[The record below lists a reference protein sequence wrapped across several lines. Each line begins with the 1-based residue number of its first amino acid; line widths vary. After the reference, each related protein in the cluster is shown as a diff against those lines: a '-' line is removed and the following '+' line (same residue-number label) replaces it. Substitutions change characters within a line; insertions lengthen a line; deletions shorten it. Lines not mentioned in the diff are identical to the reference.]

1 MGSWFQGYRGLKR
14 AIDPA
19 SHCSSMAPE
28 KLGNIMRFILRAI
41 TSLLVLAALAVGGI
55 LWWGW
60 APDIP
65 HDELVAKYGQPP
77 SQFVQLSSG
86 VTVHMR
92 DEGCADCPAV
102 FLIHGSNASLHTWER
117 WTGLLGE
124 TWRVVSIDMPGH
136 GLTGATN
143 DGDYS
148 IERAAAIIEEVR
160 AYLGIEHFNLAGNSR
175 GGAIVLNYAVNHP
188 ERLTSLALLDAAGA
202 PWPPADPDEETPFIY
217 TLMAN
222 PQIAEALKGFLP
234 RVLVEQALRNG
245 FSNQGAVTQPMID
258 RYYEL
263 IRHPGNRDATL
274 ERAQM
279 AYSLDAFNRAGTLT
293 MPVLIMWGEDDN
305 LVPIALAAEFANAIA
320 QAQTVTYP
328 GVGHTPMEE
337 IPEQSATDYQIFLA
351 AAAGPPPLAAQ
362 PQHEPGMALFGY
374 YLPQQEDPVQIGDWV
389 LDLFHLGT
397 AGEVDAW
404 VADPQSSEYPPAAFD
419 FSDPTSEWVQGEIG
433 GGYARQLR
441 VWSDELVVTGDSIA
455 FDAVSDELGPVSF
468 RGLYRRDL
476 ILAAG
481 DAGGTDAIV
490 LEGDLTIN
498 GVVHEDLR
506 FGWFAGD

>member
-1 MGSWFQGYRGLKR
+1 
-14 AIDPA
+14 
-19 SHCSSMAPE
+19 
-28 KLGNIMRFILRAI
+28 MRFVLRAI
-41 TSLLVLAALAVGGI
+41 MTVLGLAALAVGGI

-77 SQFVQLSSG
+77 SQFVELSSG

-117 WTGLLGE
+117 WAGLLGE
-124 TWRVVSIDMPGH
+124 QWRVVSVDMPGH
-136 GLTGATN
+136 GLTGATR

-148 IERAAAIIEEVR
+148 IVRAAGIIEEVR
-160 AYLGIEHFNLAGNSR
+160 AHLGIEHFHLAGNSR
-175 GGAIVLNYAVNHP
+175 GGAIALDYAVAHP
-188 ERLTSLALLDAAGA
+188 ERLISLALLDAAGA
-202 PWPPADPDEETPFIY
+202 PWPEIDPDEDTPFIY

-222 PQIAEALKGFLP
+222 PVIAQRLKNILP
-234 RVLVEQALRNG
+234 RPLVEQALRDA
-245 FSNQGAVTQPMID
+245 FSNQNVVTEPMIH

-274 ERAQM
+274 ARAQM
-279 AYSLDAFNRAGTLT
+279 NHSLDAFNQAGSLD
-293 MPVLIMWGEDDN
+293 MPVLIMWGEADN
-305 LVPIALAAEFANAIA
+305 LVPIALAAEFATAIE

-337 IPEQSATDYQIFLA
+337 IPEQSATDYQLFLA
-351 AAAGPPPLAAQ
+351 SAAASTAAADVADGLQHQ
-362 PQHEPGMALFGY
+362 PGTALFGY
-374 YLPQQEDPVQIGDWV
+374 FMPVNESALQIGDWV
-389 LDLFHLGT
+389 LDLFYLGS
-397 AGEVDAW
+397 AWEVDPW

-433 GGYARQLR
+433 GGYARRLR
-441 VWSDELVVTGDSIA
+441 VWPDHLAVTGDRIA
-455 FDAVSDELGPVSF
+455 FDAVTEALGPVSF
-468 RGLYRRDL
+468 RGRYRRDL
-476 ILAAG
+476 ILAAEA
-481 DAGGTDAIV
+481 AGGTDEIV
-490 LEGDLTIN
+490 LEGRLTID
-498 GVVHEDLR
+498 GVAYENLR